1 VISLIIGNKGSGK
14 TKHLI
19 ELINEAVE
27 KSDGNVVCIEKQPN
41 LRYNVTYRARLID
54 TDRFKVSNHEAFYG
68 FLSGIIAS
76 DHDITEIF
84 IDATLKIVG
93 KDNFEAFADFLK
105 RVDEL
110 SRESDV
116 HFVMTVSAGLED
128 IPERV
133 FEFAEKI

>member
-1 VISLIIGNKGSGK
+1 MISLIIGNKGSGK

-41 LRYNVTYRARLID
+41 LSYNVTYRARLID
-54 TDRFKVSNHEAFYG
+54 TDRFKVKGQEAFYG

-116 HFVMTVSAGLED
+116 HFVMTVSAALEE
-128 IPERV
+128 IPKRV

>member
-1 VISLIIGNKGSGK
+1 MVSLIIGNKGSGK

-19 ELINEAVE
+19 QLIEEAVE
-27 KSDGNVVCIEKQPN
+27 KSDGNVICIEKEPN

-54 TDRFKVSNHEAFYG
+54 TDRFGVLGHKEFYG

-93 KDNFEAFADFLK
+93 NGDFEEFADFLE
-105 RVDEL
+105 RLDGL
-110 SRESDV
+110 SRESEV
-116 HFVMTVSAGLED
+116 HLVLTVSAALEE
-128 IPERV
+128 IPKRV

>member
-1 VISLIIGNKGSGK
+1 MVSLIIGNKGSGK

-19 ELINEAVE
+19 ELINQAVE
-27 KSDGNVVCIEKQPN
+27 KSDGNVVCVEKQPN

-54 TDRFKVSNHEAFYG
+54 TDRFGVSGTDAFYG
-68 FLSGIIAS
+68 FLSGIVAS

-93 KDNFEAFADFLK
+93 GGDLETFADLLK
-105 RVDEL
+105 RIDVL
-110 SRESDV
+110 SRESEV
-116 HFVMTVSAGLED
+116 HFVMTVSAGLEE